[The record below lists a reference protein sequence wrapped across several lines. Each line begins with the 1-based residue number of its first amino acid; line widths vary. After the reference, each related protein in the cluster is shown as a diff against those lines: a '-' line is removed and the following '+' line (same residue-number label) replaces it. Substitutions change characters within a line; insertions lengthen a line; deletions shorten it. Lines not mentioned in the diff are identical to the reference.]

1 MQDARAAHPLQAPQS
16 LPQERPQG
24 IQNASA
30 SQSPIVEGKGAS
42 TRLAITYDG
51 GVMVYDGKDMKLLQ
65 DIHKDGFLRLNDAGD
80 NRHLIVAD
88 GSSYAFLDTGAWSV
102 AHGDHSHYYTTAP
115 SLSTLSLQA
124 DHTRACYC
132 R

>member
-1 MQDARAAHPLQAPQS
+1 MSNTRKSFLTS
-16 LPQERPQG
+16 LSSLGLVSSLLLAGCAGGTSSAGSSEPSAG
-24 IQNASA
+24 ASSGDSNASA

-102 AHGDHSHYYTTAP
+102 AHGDH
-115 SLSTLSLQA
+115 
-124 DHTRACYC
+124 
-132 R
+132 